1 MKIETTQKEDIS
13 DIARR
18 VDNIELGIANIDH
31 EVGELVNLL
40 TSSENDAQNIPDRF
54 YDLVLASV
62 VRGLSLKTLY
72 GFLITKH
79 RFFLQANAANTQTL
93 VLTYRAFDKARPLYF
108 ICLISD

>member
-40 TSSENDAQNIPDRF
+40 TSSENDAQNIP
-54 YDLVLASV
+54 
-62 VRGLSLKTLY
+62 
-72 GFLITKH
+72 
-79 RFFLQANAANTQTL
+79 
-93 VLTYRAFDKARPLYF
+93 YR
-108 ICLISD
+108 

>member
-40 TSSENDAQNIPDRF
+40 TSSENNAQNIPDRL
-54 YDLVLASV
+54 D
-62 VRGLSLKTLY
+62 
-72 GFLITKH
+72 
-79 RFFLQANAANTQTL
+79 N
-93 VLTYRAFDKARPLYF
+93 
-108 ICLISD
+108 ISDGLNAIAVSVALSRKEPSGFFVIWMLMLVAILLGFILWRLW

>member
-40 TSSENDAQNIPDRF
+40 TSSENDAQNIPDRL
-54 YDLVLASV
+54 DNISDGLNAIAVSV
-62 VRGLSLKTLY
+62 VENKY
-72 GFLITKH
+72 
-79 RFFLQANAANTQTL
+79 
-93 VLTYRAFDKARPLYF
+93 
-108 ICLISD
+108 